1 MDLQYELE
9 RLNTSVKRIEREMD
23 ETKRWYEGDEQK
35 SILAGLEQDL
45 KEVQEEIAQLE
56 ANL

>member
-9 RLNTSVKRIEREMD
+9 RLNTSVKRIKREMD